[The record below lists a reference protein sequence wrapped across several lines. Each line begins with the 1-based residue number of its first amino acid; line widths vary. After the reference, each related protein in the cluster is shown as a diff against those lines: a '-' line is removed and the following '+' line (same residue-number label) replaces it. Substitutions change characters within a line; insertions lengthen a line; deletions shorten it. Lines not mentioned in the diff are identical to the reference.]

1 MFFNTDKNNR
11 KDFNQGY
18 ILGSL
23 FPMENLPK
31 IKEKILK
38 MRESKS
44 NLKKYKALIQGFLL
58 GVQDRRKARLEELE
72 RVKQKP
78 SKGISR
84 ER

>member
-1 MFFNTDKNNR
+1 MFFNTDKNNH

-23 FPMENLPK
+23 FPAENLPK

-44 NLKKYKALIQGFLL
+44 NLKKYKAT
-58 GVQDRRKARLEELE
+58 
-72 RVKQKP
+72 
-78 SKGISR
+78 
-84 ER
+84 